1 MTLQEFQCIM
11 PIINIPSVL
20 ENGIVSHD
28 LAEQLN
34 HKSVA
39 LEAVQSKRVRKQ
51 IPGGGK
57 LHSYANLYFHARNP
71 MMSSRRDQAD
81 TLCILRVN
89 TQVLE
94 IPGAV
99 ITDQNAASDYVK
111 FMPPSDLNRL
121 NLDYIF
127 AADWKHPNNQIE
139 EWRHSSAKCAEVLV
153 PERVPPN
160 YLLGAYVVDEASQVS
175 LKNAGF
181 NLPIRVDSTLF
192 FR

>member
-1 MTLQEFQCIM
+1 M

-20 ENGIVSHD
+20 EHGIVSHE
-28 LAEQLN
+28 LAERLD

-39 LEAVQSKRVRKQ
+39 LETVQSKRVRKQ

-81 TLCILRVN
+81 QLCVLRVN
-89 TQVLE
+89 TQVLQ
-94 IPGAV
+94 ITGAV

-121 NLDYIF
+121 DLEYIF

-153 PERVPPN
+153 PERVLPS
-160 YLLGAYVVDEASQVS
+160 YLLGAYVLDDAAEVS

>member
-1 MTLQEFQCIM
+1 MGYGEATQEKKVVLIEFNSTTPNIQELPVPCFQELVRIVGSLDD
-11 PIINIPSVL
+11 IHAKL
-20 ENGIVSHD
+20 EE
-28 LAEQLN
+28 LKKE
-34 HKSVA
+34 
-39 LEAVQSKRVRKQ
+39 E
-51 IPGGGK
+51 
-57 LHSYANLYFHARNP
+57 
-71 MMSSRRDQAD
+71 SSAW
-81 TLCILRVN
+81 
-89 TQVLE
+89 LE
-94 IPGAV
+94 IEYTG
-99 ITDQNAASDYVK
+99 SDYVK